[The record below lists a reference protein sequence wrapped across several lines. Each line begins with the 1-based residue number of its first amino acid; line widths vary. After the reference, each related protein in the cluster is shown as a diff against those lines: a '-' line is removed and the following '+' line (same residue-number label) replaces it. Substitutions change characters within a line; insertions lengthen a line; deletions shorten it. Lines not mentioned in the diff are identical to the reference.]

1 MVKSDVPAIILESIL
16 CCAPM
21 YFICYVSITDV
32 LGMIIAR
39 VSFGLLIIAI
49 NLLLQ
54 KVFGGTDKKKI
65 IVIFYFL
72 FISIFSAP
80 GIITGFIIGMLMPF
94 HLIIALVAM
103 SAINLI
109 ITLILAYCCRKLLEE
124 I

>member
-16 CCAPM
+16 CCVPM
-21 YFICYVSITDV
+21 YFISYVGITDV
-32 LGMIIAR
+32 LGMILAR

-65 IVIFYFL
+65 VVMFYFL
-72 FISIFSAP
+72 FITIFSAP

-94 HLIIALVAM
+94 HLIFAFGTMTAV
-103 SAINLI
+103 NLI
-109 ITLILAYCCRKLLEE
+109 ITLVLAYCCRKLLEE